1 MKTRKYCLFVI
12 YYITYAY
19 YVIITK
25 GSNLIILNLIKTINF
40 IIPSHEKKKKIIPSH
55 HSIDDLSLRHF
66 FFFSF
71 CFHDN
76 QTFFFFF
83 GRNNQTIFK
92 YLITERDL
100 IILT

>member
-40 IIPSHEKKKKIIPSH
+40 IIPSHEKKKKKSFHPITALMICHYII
-55 HSIDDLSLRHF
+55 

-76 QTFFFFF
+76 QTFFFFL
-83 GRNNQTIFK
+83 GE
-92 YLITERDL
+92 ITKL
-100 IILT
+100 SLNT

>member
-25 GSNLIILNLIKTINF
+25 GSNLIILNLIKTSNF

-55 HSIDDLSLRHF
+55 HSIDDLSLHHF
-66 FFFSF
+66 FFLSVFMI
-71 CFHDN
+71 
-76 QTFFFFF
+76 TKLVFFFL
-83 GRNNQTIFK
+83 GE
-92 YLITERDL
+92 ITKL
-100 IILT
+100 SLNT

>member
-55 HSIDDLSLRHF
+55 HSIDDLSLHHF
-66 FFFSF
+66 FFFFLSVFMITKLFFSF
-71 CFHDN
+71 L
-76 QTFFFFF
+76 
-83 GRNNQTIFK
+83 GE
-92 YLITERDL
+92 ITKL
-100 IILT
+100 SLNT